1 MDTITKWRW
10 FWAWDDEKEEAW
22 LRAMANRGLH
32 FRGFFFGRY
41 EFEQGPARDDVYR
54 LDFLPAS
61 RDRAEYLQ
69 IFQDAGWEY
78 AGQFGSWQ
86 YFRKTA
92 HPGEEAQIYTDN
104 ASKAVKYQR
113 LIGVLVIFT
122 PVWSILLTRMAE
134 RNEPVYATLTFLS
147 FLLMVLY
154 AYAMLRLIH
163 RVSKLKKK

>member
-1 MDTITKWRW
+1 MNTITKWRW
-10 FWAWDDEKEEAW
+10 FWAWEDEKEEAW
-22 LRAMANRGLH
+22 LREMAHAGLH

-41 EFEQGPARDDVYR
+41 EFEQGEPRDDVYR
-54 LDFLPAS
+54 LDFLPSS
-61 RDRAEYLQ
+61 RDRTEYLQ

-92 HPGEEAQIYTDN
+92 RPGEDLQIYTDN

-122 PVWSILLTRMAE
+122 PVWTILLARMAE
-134 RNEPVYATLTFLS
+134 RNEPAHIALTFLS
-147 FLLMVLY
+147 FLLVVLY
-154 AYAMLRLIH
+154 AYAMLRLIR
-163 RVSKLKKK
+163 RVSQLKK